1 MYRRYRITPQER
13 QMVRN
18 AVTLLVSV
26 TALMLMTL
34 NLVLVCIL
42 PSHWLAR
49 MEATE
54 AGFLIGLLVTLLAM
68 LFERAKVSGIAA
80 TFITLF
86 LFGAFGL
93 LYSLPFGDAGW
104 LIRLLLYIVGAVGG
118 FISMTMI
125 LKSPQKGG
133 ITAYRRLNP

>member
-68 LFERAKVSGIAA
+68 LLERAKVSGIAA
-80 TFITLF
+80 TLIVFF

-118 FISMTMI
+118 YFSMTKI
-125 LKSPQKGG
+125 LTHPKGN
-133 ITAYRRLNP
+133 IRTVRRLNP

>member
-34 NLVLVCIL
+34 NLVLVCTL
-42 PSHWLAR
+42 PFHWLAR

-68 LFERAKVSGIAA
+68 LLERAKVSGVSA
-80 TFITLF
+80 TLITLF

-93 LYSLPFGDAGW
+93 LYSLPIDDAGW
-104 LIRLLLYIVGAVGG
+104 LIRLILYIVGAVGG
-118 FISMTMI
+118 HFSMTKI
-125 LKSPQKGG
+125 LTHPKDNI
-133 ITAYRRLNP
+133 ITVRRLNP

>member
-1 MYRRYRITPQER
+1 MYRRYQITPQER

-68 LFERAKVSGIAA
+68 FLERAKVSGIAA
-80 TFITLF
+80 TLIVFF

-93 LYSLPFGDAGW
+93 LYSLPIGDAGW

-118 FISMTMI
+118 YISMTMI

>member
-1 MYRRYRITPQER
+1 MYRRYQITPQER

-68 LFERAKVSGIAA
+68 FLERAKVSGIAA
-80 TFITLF
+80 TLITLF